1 MAVAFLDDIL
11 FSALD
16 VSVAWYVPIAHF
28 LLCLGLKWLY
38 TVEFALMSLSGFE
51 WKEETSAHQ
60 RFFALRTNIYG
71 DGWLGTYLD
80 IAFALSSFVIL
91 SIAWSHPFQWLGI
104 ALIGY
109 SAVGYLARLAAYR
122 RALKS
127 DELPLKQLAGW
138 DLLQQTQPLYD
149 RAWFLAALSALTYPY
164 SAYPLLLLL
173 VIEPKLPRITN
184 WLLVRCGVCTPAS
197 FEMKRM
203 VNSAADA
210 LSITPPTYLVAEISI
225 VTAFAASGNRL
236 VVLSRPALEA
246 LKQPELVQAILDHE
260 VAHIAQFDET
270 RLPWRVVH
278 ILWLSLLLSA
288 ITFAKNTSVAGGWPL
303 DLFWSLITPLLLCL
317 ICGAIIVSHVVML
330 GSKEK
335 GSFPLFNSKDRLRN
349 AHKRSEVNEDE
360 ADRFARERV
369 GTEVY
374 REALLRM
381 LGSPKEEVLERHD
394 FGYPS
399 LLKRFGQKDT
409 DEQAVLREIEDM
421 GEVEI
426 PLTRLLKFL
435 TAYACLSFIFLVCYF
450 GPMMIT
456 PLGSFLGILPQAKRN
471 LVLVAIATG
480 KLHTSPDR
488 EWLKNEDA
496 PDELDTLLARLL
508 AARFERDPKA
518 LEEARADIL
527 RASEKHYI
535 YSKSLQLMLERL
547 REEAARTPE

>member
-1 MAVAFLDDIL
+1 M
-11 FSALD
+11 
-16 VSVAWYVPIAHF
+16 
-28 LLCLGLKWLY
+28 
-38 TVEFALMSLSGFE
+38 
-51 WKEETSAHQ
+51 
-60 RFFALRTNIYG
+60 
-71 DGWLGTYLD
+71 
-80 IAFALSSFVIL
+80 
-91 SIAWSHPFQWLGI
+91 
-104 ALIGY
+104 
-109 SAVGYLARLAAYR
+109 
-122 RALKS
+122 
-127 DELPLKQLAGW
+127 PLKQLAGW
-138 DLLQQTQPLYD
+138 DLLQQTQPLSD

-164 SAYPLLLLL
+164 SAYPLLLMLG
-173 VIEPKLPRITN
+173 IEPKLPRITN

-197 FEMKRM
+197 SEMERM
-203 VNSAADA
+203 VTSAADT
-210 LSITPPTYLVAEISI
+210 LSIAPPTCLVAEISI

-288 ITFAKNTSVAGGWPL
+288 ITFAKKTSVAGGWPL
-303 DLFWSLITPLLLCL
+303 DLFWSLITPLLLFL
-317 ICGAIIVSHVVML
+317 ICGAIIVSHVVTL
-330 GSKEK
+330 WSKGE
-335 GSFPLFNSKDRLRN
+335 GAYSLFNFKDRLRN
-349 AHKRSEVNEDE
+349 AHKQSEVNEDE

-381 LGSPKEEVLERHD
+381 LGTSMEEVPERHD

-409 DEQAVLREIEDM
+409 DERAVLTKIGDM
-421 GEVEI
+421 EELEI
-426 PLTRLLKFL
+426 PVGQFLKLLIGYAAVSLLFL
-435 TAYACLSFIFLVCYF
+435 ACYF

-456 PLGSFLGILPQAKRN
+456 PLGSFLSILPQAKRN
-471 LVLVAIATG
+471 LVLVAITTR
-480 KLHTSPDR
+480 KLNTSPDR

-496 PDELDTLLARLL
+496 PDDLDTLLARLL